1 MASLYATLL
10 ADARFHELLL
20 AFDGDLADA
29 ASAARPLVAPP
40 KLT

>member
-20 AFDGDLADA
+20 AFDTDLADA
-29 ASAARPLVAPP
+29 ARAGRCRHCDG
-40 KLT
+40 